1 MVVGFVAFRLEDSM
15 HYLSPSYVCH
25 LPYKNHIY
33 DSVNSAVDSEF
44 EDFMYANPEVHPGE
58 LRLQLIALF
67 TDIKFSSNPDI
78 ARRLVSTGEK
88 EFLCCSL
95 FDLHLVVL
103 FLFFFNSIFVSFPLA
118 NSFQAWKWMGKH
130 FKRFLRRH

>member
-1 MVVGFVAFRLEDSM
+1 M

-88 EFLCCSL
+88 EFLLGSGWA
-95 FDLHLVVL
+95 
-103 FLFFFNSIFVSFPLA
+103 SISRDSFEDISNKPGENFMAILL
-118 NSFQAWKWMGKH
+118 NYIH
-130 FKRFLRRH
+130 FI